1 MPHLLSALAAA
12 VALAPIVSG
21 LAGAAFAET
30 SGLSNKSGLEARLQA
45 EIEELR
51 ESLAR
56 IGEARDSFLAR
67 MERLEK
73 EQRLLRAESERFALE
88 RGRRTKERDALRAQI
103 AQLERERKEKQE
115 RLSMVLVVLH
125 KMGPPRPLR
134 ALAVEGSLGSAM
146 RGYRYLTHLTEEES
160 ALLSRLLALR
170 EETSAREERLNET
183 IARLDAIRGEIE
195 GRRGEI
201 SRKREEYEALVAQL
215 AEDRAL
221 RGRAVEEIKRARR
234 MLSQFFTG
242 APLGPAVAGLL
253 NIEAFRGLLPRPVEG
268 EVTVSYGTMEH
279 PRFRTRVPHNGLAF
293 AAPQGAPVRAV
304 FDGTVIYSGWF
315 EGYGQT
321 LILNHGHGYFTV
333 YSHND
338 SLEKREGDVA
348 AKGDVIARAGKT
360 GSLRGP
366 QLYFEL
372 RKGTRPL
379 DPAPW
384 FAKKP

>member
-1 MPHLLSALAAA
+1 MA
-12 VALAPIVSG
+12 SG

-30 SGLSNKSGLEARLQA
+30 SDSSNKSGLEARLQA
-45 EIEELR
+45 EIEELQ
-51 ESLAR
+51 ENLAR

-73 EQRLLRAESERFALE
+73 EQRLLRAESERLALE
-88 RGRRTKERDALRAQI
+88 RERRTKERDALRARI

-115 RLSMVLVVLH
+115 RLSMVLVALH
-125 KMGPPRPLR
+125 RMGPPRPLR
-134 ALAVEGSLGSAM
+134 ALAVEGSLGGAM

-160 ALLSRLLALR
+160 ALLSRLLVLR
-170 EETSAREERLNET
+170 EETRASEERLDET
-183 IARLDAIRGEIE
+183 IARLDAIQGEIE
-195 GRRGEI
+195 DRRREI
-201 SRKREEYEALVAQL
+201 SLKHAEYEALVAQL
-215 AEDRAL
+215 AEDEAL
-221 RGRAVEEIKRARR
+221 RDRAVEEIKRARR

-242 APLGPAVAGLL
+242 VPLGPAVSGLL

-268 EVTVSYGTMEH
+268 EVAVPYGTMEH
-279 PRFRTRVPHNGLAF
+279 PQFRTRVPHNGLTF
-293 AAPQGAPVRAV
+293 AAPRGAPVRSV
-304 FDGTVIYSGWF
+304 FDGTVVYSGWF

-321 LILNHGHGYFTV
+321 LILDHGHGYFTV

-338 SLEKREGDVA
+338 SLEKHEGDAV

-360 GSLRGP
+360 GSLSGP

-372 RKGTRPL
+372 RKGARPL